1 MSVTKAVFGK
11 LADGREVSIYTIR
24 TDRLCARVTDLG
36 AVLVSLYTP
45 DRNGEMKDIC
55 LGYDDPEY
63 YLDNP
68 GCLGATV
75 GPNANRIAG
84 ASFVIGGE
92 EYHIPANEGA
102 NNLHSDMKF
111 YKRLFNAHT
120 DGDSVTFVIGLPDGD
135 AGFPGNRIFSITYT
149 LTDEDLRIDYHA
161 KSDRKTVINLTNH
174 SYFNLAGEDSGSIA
188 DHVMKL
194 NCSSFTKIV
203 KGAIPTGEIA
213 PVRGTALD
221 FTEAKPIGRDVDS
234 EEEQMTLV
242 GGYDHNY
249 VIDGYTGKGELLLAG
264 EVCDPA
270 SGRVMQVLTTVP
282 GMQVYTANFLNDEHG
297 KGGRTYGPRSGLALE
312 TQFFPDNVHH
322 DNFPSSI
329 FGADTEYDSTT
340 IYRFPAC
347 R

>member
-55 LGYDDPEY
+55 LGYDDVVH

-102 NNLHSDMKF
+102 NNLHSDKMF
-111 YKRLFNAHT
+111 YKRLFNAHS
-120 DGDSVTFVIGLPDGD
+120 DGDSVTFVLGLPDGD
-135 AGFPGNRIFSITYT
+135 AGFPGSRDFSVTYT
-149 LTDEDLRIDYHA
+149 LTNEELRIDYKA
-161 KSDRKTVINLTNH
+161 ISDKKTVINLTNH
-174 SYFNLAGEDSGSIA
+174 SYFNLAGEDSGFIG
-188 DHVMKL
+188 DQILKL
-194 NCSSFTKIV
+194 NCSFATKV
-203 KGAIPTGEIA
+203 RADLIPTGEIV
-213 PVRGTALD
+213 PVEGTPLD
-221 FTEAKPIGRDVDS
+221 FRKAKAIGKDIDS
-234 EEEQMTLV
+234 DDEQMKFA
-242 GGYDHNY
+242 GGYDHNF
-249 VIDGYTGKGELLLAG
+249 VIDGYTGDGSLLAAG
-264 EVCDPA
+264 EVYDPA
-270 SGRVMQVLTTVP
+270 TGRVMEVLTTVP
-282 GMQVYTANFLNDEHG
+282 GIQFYTANGMVAEGG
-297 KGGRTYGPRSGLALE
+297 KKGRTYGPRSAYALE

-322 DNFPSSI
+322 DNFPKAI
-329 FGADTEYDSTT
+329 FGPGRDYVQTT
-340 IYRFPAC
+340 VYRFPAC

>member
-11 LADGREVSIYTIR
+11 LSDGREVSVYTIR
-24 TDRLCARVTDLG
+24 TNRLCAKVTDLG

-45 DRNGEMKDIC
+45 DRNGEVKDIC
-55 LGYDDPEY
+55 LGYDNAEY

-84 ASFVIGGE
+84 ASFVIGGV

-102 NNLHSDMKF
+102 NNLHSDMMF
-111 YKRLFNAHT
+111 YKRLFNTHA
-120 DGDSVTFVIGLPDGD
+120 DGDSVTFVLGLPDGD

-161 KSDRKTVINLTNH
+161 KSDKKTVINLTNH

-194 NCSSFTKIV
+194 NCSCFTKIV
-203 KGAIPTGEIA
+203 KGAIPTGEIT
-213 PVRGTALD
+213 PVKGTALD
-221 FTEAKPIGRDVDS
+221 FTEAKPIGRDLDS
-234 EEEQMTLV
+234 DEEQMTL
-242 GGYDHNY
+242 
-249 VIDGYTGKGELLLAG
+249 
-264 EVCDPA
+264 VCDPA

>member
-1 MSVTKAVFGK
+1 MSVTKDLFGK

-24 TDRLCARVTDLG
+24 TNRLCARVTDLG

-84 ASFVIGGE
+84 ASFVIGGV

-102 NNLHSDMKF
+102 NNLHSDMMF

-188 DHVMKL
+188 DQVMKL

-213 PVRGTALD
+213 PVKGTALD

-249 VIDGYTGKGELLLAG
+249 VIDGYTGNGDLLPAG
-264 EVCDPA
+264 EVCDPS

-282 GMQVYTANFLNDEHG
+282 GMQVYSANALNDEHG

>member
-1 MSVTKAVFGK
+1 MSVTKDLFGK
-11 LADGREVSIYTIR
+11 LSDGREVSVYTIR
-24 TDRLCARVTDLG
+24 TGRLCAKVTDLG

-55 LGYDDPEY
+55 LGYDDVEH
-63 YLDNP
+63 YLENP
-68 GCLGATV
+68 
-75 GPNANRIAG
+75 
-84 ASFVIGGE
+84 SFGGE

-102 NNLHSDMKF
+102 NNLHSDKMF
-111 YKRLFNAHT
+111 YKRLFNAHS
-120 DGDSVTFVIGLPDGD
+120 DGDSVTFVLGLPDGD

-213 PVRGTALD
+213 PVKGTALD

-270 SGRVMQVLTTVP
+270 SGRVMQVLTSVP
-282 GMQVYTANFLNDEHG
+282 GIQFYPANTTRAEGG
-297 KGGRTYGPRSGLALE
+297 KNGRTYGPKSAYALE

-322 DNFPSSI
+322 ANFPQAV
-329 FGADTEYDSTT
+329 FGPGNDYVTTT

>member
-1 MSVTKAVFGK
+1 MSVTKEVFGK
-11 LADGREVSIYTIR
+11 LSDGREVLIYTIR
-24 TDRLCARVTDLG
+24 TGRL
-36 AVLVSLYTP
+36 
-45 DRNGEMKDIC
+45 
-55 LGYDDPEY
+55 

-102 NNLHSDMKF
+102 NNLHSDKMF
-111 YKRLFNAHT
+111 YKRLFNAHS
-120 DGDSVTFVIGLPDGD
+120 DGDSVTFVLGLPDGD

-213 PVRGTALD
+213 PVKGTALD

-242 GGYDHNY
+242 GGYDHNF
-249 VIDGYTGKGELLLAG
+249 VIDGYTGNGELLQAG
-264 EVCDPA
+264 EVCDPS
-270 SGRVMQVLTTVP
+270 SGRVMQVLTTAP

>member
-11 LADGREVSIYTIR
+11 LSDGREVSVYTIR
-24 TDRLCARVTDLG
+24 TNRLCAKVTDLG

-45 DRNGEMKDIC
+45 DRNGEVKDIC
-55 LGYDDPEY
+55 LGYDNAEY

-84 ASFVIGGE
+84 ASFVIGGV

-102 NNLHSDMKF
+102 NNLHSDMMF
-111 YKRLFNAHT
+111 YKRLFNTHA
-120 DGDSVTFVIGLPDGD
+120 DGDSVTFVLGLPDGD

-161 KSDRKTVINLTNH
+161 KSDKKTVINLTNH

-194 NCSSFTKIV
+194 NCSCFTKIV
-203 KGAIPTGEIA
+203 KGAIPTGEIT
-213 PVRGTALD
+213 PVKGTALD
-221 FTEAKPIGRDVDS
+221 FTEAKPIGRDLDS
-234 EEEQMTLV
+234 DEEQMTLV
-242 GGYDHNY
+242 SGYDHNF
-249 VIDGYTGKGELLLAG
+249 VIDGYTGNGELLLAG

>member
-55 LGYDDPEY
+55 LGYDDVEN

-111 YKRLFNAHT
+111 YKRLFNAHS
-120 DGDSVTFVIGLPDGD
+120 DGDSVTFVLGLPDGD

-213 PVRGTALD
+213 PVKGTALD

-270 SGRVMQVLTTVP
+270 SGRVMQILTTVP

>member
-55 LGYDDPEY
+55 LGYDDVVH

-102 NNLHSDMKF
+102 NNLHSDKMF
-111 YKRLFNAHT
+111 YKRLFGAAAGEN
-120 DGDSVTFVIGLPDGD
+120 SVTFIITLPDKD
-135 AGFPGNRIFSITYT
+135 AGFPGNRTFTVKYS
-149 LTDEDLRIDYHA
+149 LTNEDLRIDYRVT
-161 KSDRKTVINLTNH
+161 SDKKTVVNLTNH

-188 DHVMKL
+188 DQTLQL

-213 PVRGTALD
+213 PVKGTALD
-221 FTEAKPIGRDVDS
+221 FTAAKPFGRDVDS
-234 EEEQMTLV
+234 AEEQMQLV
-242 GGYDHNY
+242 GGYDHNF
-249 VIDGYTGKGELLLAG
+249 VIDGYTGDGSLLEAG
-264 EVCDPA
+264 EACDPA
-270 SGRVMQVLTTVP
+270 SGRVMKVLTTVP
-282 GMQVYTANFLNDEHG
+282 GIQVYTSNGMVAEGG
-297 KGGRTYGPRSGLALE
+297 KGGRTYGPRSAYALE
-312 TQFFPDNVHH
+312 TQFYPDNVHH
-322 DNFPSSI
+322 DNFPQAF
-329 FGADTEYDSTT
+329 FGPEKEYVSTT
-340 IYRFPAC
+340 VYRFPAC